1 MFISNKTRKCGFRSP
16 SHCKLINEYLEFL
29 QNHQG
34 LAKATVHIREI
45 YVSPFLS
52 ALKIT
57 TPEELSTLS
66 PSRIHDYVIKT
77 AKLMNRASRKHLVS
91 SLRSFLRFSHIKG
104 LHKQNLVEAVPVIS
118 TPRLD
123 RVPRAIPWESVQRLL
138 HAPDRRSRA
147 GRRDYAILQLLATY
161 GLRIGQVTTL
171 KLNDINWQKGLISF
185 SSSKRGRPLCLPL
198 TPEVAQALLSYLR
211 IRGKA
216 PFPEVF
222 LTLNRPPKPIG
233 ENNHLNFAMANY
245 YTRAGIHSSTKGSH
259 AIRHAF
265 ATRLMEQEVPIKT
278 IADLLGHRCIN
289 TTFIY
294 TKVDLKHLRLLAREW
309 PEEAL

>member
-1 MFISNKTRKCGFRSP
+1 MLASKKTRKRGPRSP
-16 SHCKLINEYLEFL
+16 SYDKLLNEYLEFL

-34 LAKATVHIREI
+34 LAKATVHIRKI
-45 YVSPFLS
+45 YVAPFLA

-57 TPEELSTLS
+57 TPENARILS

-77 AKLMNRASRKHLVS
+77 AKPMNRASRKHLVS

-104 LHKQNLVEAVPVIS
+104 FHKRNLVEAVPVIT
-118 TPRLD
+118 TPKLD

-138 HAPDRRSRA
+138 RAPDRRTRA
-147 GRRDYAILQLLATY
+147 GRRDYAILQLVATY
-161 GLRIGQVTTL
+161 GVRIGQVTTL
-171 KLNDINWQKGLISF
+171 KLNDINWREGIISF
-185 SSSKRGRPLCLPL
+185 SSSKGGMPLCFPL
-198 TPEVAQALLSYLR
+198 QPDVASALLAYFR
-211 IRGKA
+211 TRGKT

-222 LTLNRPPKPIG
+222 LTVRGNPRPLG
-233 ENNHLNFAMANY
+233 ENNHLNSSMADY
-245 YTRAGIHSSTKGSH
+245 YRRAGIHSSTKGSH

-265 ATRLMEQEVPIKT
+265 ATRLMEQEVSIKT
-278 IADLLGHRCIN
+278 IADLLGHRCID